1 MGYQVE
7 QKDFEMRDYFCVL
20 RESVLE
26 AYTGIVQGLKGPD
39 TNKAHQDI
47 MLLQNHVPLIVK
59 YIVQTAQDPELSE
72 STMTS
77 CAGLIGDLCAAFG
90 AALLPYPLKGQHR
103 HAYAHGGKE
112 IASITHKVDMQLGS
126 SRHQGSEAICSDRAS
141 R

>member
-1 MGYQVE
+1 LEPVLEVISQVMGYQVE

-26 AYTGIVQGLKGPD
+26 AYTGIEQGLKGPD

-90 AALLPYPLKGQHR
+90 RERKKSWHTDVKFKKLSFFYFR
-103 HAYAHGGKE
+103 N
-112 IASITHKVDMQLGS
+112 
-126 SRHQGSEAICSDRAS
+126 
-141 R
+141 